1 MKYTIEGNKVIKKDG
16 KWFDADTG
24 EEVVKITVEETVS
37 EEFFVPKKWEEDDLV
52 SEKYYDGEI
61 ILEPGECQSVQ
72 YMVTYANGAETSWIE
87 I

>member
-1 MKYTIEGNKVIKKDG
+1 MSDELKDNNIVLRDG

-24 EEVVKITVEETVS
+24 EEMVKITVEETVS

-61 ILEPGECQSVQ
+61 VLEPGECQSVQ